1 VSEFWEVIV
10 AMPNE
15 RLLSSRKKTVGAK
28 QTLKAI
34 ERGQAKAVYVV
45 IEPILQLSALKGIPV
60 IQVDTMQS
68 LGKACHIEV
77 GCAVAAI
84 VEE

>member
-1 VSEFWEVIV
+1 MVY
-10 AMPNE
+10 E
-15 RLLSSRKKTVGAK
+15 RLQSSQKKTVGAK

-34 ERGQAKAVYVV
+34 ERGQAKAVYVAKDADRYV
-45 IEPILQLSALKGIPV
+45 IEPILKLSSIKGIPI

-68 LGKACHIEV
+68 LGKACRIEV

-84 VEE
+84 IE

>member
-1 VSEFWEVIV
+1 
-10 AMPNE
+10 MTNE

-34 ERGQAKAVYVV
+34 ERGQAKAVYVAQDADRYV
-45 IEPILQLSALKGIPV
+45 IEPILQLSSSKGIP
-60 IQVDTMQS
+60 IIKVDTMQS
-68 LGKACHIEV
+68 LGKACRIEV

-84 VEE
+84 IEE

>member
-1 VSEFWEVIV
+1 M
-10 AMPNE
+10 ADE

-28 QTLKAI
+28 QTLKAL
-34 ERGQAKAVYVV
+34 ERGQAKAVFVAKDADRFVV
-45 IEPILQLSALKGIPV
+45 DPILQLSSQKGIPI

-68 LGKACHIEV
+68 LGKACRIEV

-84 VEE
+84 LE

>member
-1 VSEFWEVIV
+1 MSY
-10 AMPNE
+10 E
-15 RLLSSRKKTVGAK
+15 RLLSARKKTVGAK

-34 ERGQAKAVYVV
+34 ERGQAKAVYVAQNADHYV
-45 IEPILQLSALKGIPV
+45 IEPIIQLSSLNGIPI

-84 VEE
+84 LEE

>member
-1 VSEFWEVIV
+1 M
-10 AMPNE
+10 ADE

-34 ERGQAKAVYVV
+34 ERGQAKAVYVAKDADRYV
-45 IEPILQLSALKGIPV
+45 IDPILQLSNSKGIPI

-68 LGKACHIEV
+68 LGKACRIEV

-84 VEE
+84 IE

>member
-1 VSEFWEVIV
+1 M
-10 AMPNE
+10 ADE

-34 ERGQAKAVYVV
+34 ERGQAKAVYVAKDADRFV
-45 IEPILQLSALKGIPV
+45 IDPILQLSDAKGIPI

-68 LGKACHIEV
+68 LGKACRIEV

-84 VEE
+84 IE

>member
-1 VSEFWEVIV
+1 M
-10 AMPNE
+10 ANE

-28 QTLKAI
+28 QTMKAI
-34 ERGQAKAVYVV
+34 ERSQAKAVYVAQNADRFI
-45 IEPILQLSALKGIPV
+45 IEPIIQLSALKGIPI

>member
-1 VSEFWEVIV
+1 M
-10 AMPNE
+10 ADE

-34 ERGQAKAVYVV
+34 ERGQAKAVYVAKDADRFV
-45 IEPILQLSALKGIPV
+45 IDPILQLSNAKGIPI

-68 LGKACHIEV
+68 LGKACRIEV

-84 VEE
+84 IE

>member
-1 VSEFWEVIV
+1 
-10 AMPNE
+10 MYDM

-28 QTLKAI
+28 QTLKAL
-34 ERGQAKAVYVV
+34 ERDLARVV
-45 IEPILQLSALKGIPV
+45 FVAGDADRFVVDPILQLCGQKGTPV

-68 LGKACHIEV
+68 LGKACRIEV

-84 VEE
+84 LE